1 MTRVTPLGFH
11 AALALNGIEM
21 EDRVLTIKR
30 AKGKMLPE
38 SGGAGGGAG
47 GAAKAP
53 PVPLPLDTTSRV
65 VYVGNLSW
73 EVDEESLGAAFEARS
88 YDSVCVCHCAGGVH
102 AFRHVC

>member
-1 MTRVTPLGFH
+1 LLRDVSRPGFH

-30 AKGKMLPE
+30 AKGKLLPE
-38 SGGAGGGAG
+38 SGGGAGGGG

-53 PVPLPLDTTSRV
+53 PAPLPLDTTSRV

-73 EVDEESLGAAFEARS
+73 EVDEESLGAAFEARCS
-88 YDSVCVCHCAGGVH
+88 WDACMCLCRWLH
-102 AFRHVC
+102 AHVC